1 MSEMARVK
9 GFPEEQGWG
18 VGQGGMIR
26 ASAVTQSGSSE
37 WSPGQARHIL
47 SKPGISSSSHNDTAP
62 IESGQFTGM
71 EGLAGS
77 QADLQDIHALWIW

>member
-47 SKPGISSSSHNDTAP
+47 SKARNILLFP
-62 IESGQFTGM
+62 
-71 EGLAGS
+71 
-77 QADLQDIHALWIW
+77 